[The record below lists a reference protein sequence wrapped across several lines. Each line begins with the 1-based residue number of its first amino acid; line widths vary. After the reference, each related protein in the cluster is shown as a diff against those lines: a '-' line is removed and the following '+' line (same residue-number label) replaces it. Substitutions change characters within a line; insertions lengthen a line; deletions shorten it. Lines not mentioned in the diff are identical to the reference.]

1 VDIRKWLTGI
11 VMFLLAPSLLF
22 ATLWIKNSL
31 NDVRSIQRALAGLES
46 VRAFSPVISQRLGN
60 NSLLDAP
67 RDFPF
72 SNSDEF
78 LPEERQRFQAAY
90 SEFLE
95 EPLQSRAIRRARMI
109 VQDINQAVKLSS
121 TTGFETARLPGL
133 VSDTLL
139 TVLSEASEMVRQG
152 EQLSAKKKI
161 TLWDRMSVPVQGGQ
175 FKAAADEV
183 DRVTKAYFEH
193 LESDGSEKLKALA
206 LAYRRAN
213 GLYQNAGSN
222 LLQSTNRADS
232 GADISVSQARN
243 ALPHLVAATMA
254 LWDGSIDYLVEDLQ
268 NRRLTTVVSVVIAGI
283 FGIGV
288 ILFAS
293 GMAFLFSRSVANRT
307 LEEFHKLGFH
317 DPLTGLPN
325 RRGLMKTLDAIA
337 CTTCSG
343 TTGLIVLDIR
353 RFKAINHR
361 FGDHVGD
368 AALRQAAE
376 TIVKTSRPGDFIAR
390 TGGTEFML
398 LRRDIGPVA
407 EFEVLAK
414 RLTQEI
420 TRERI
425 IDNHRIRLESCAGL
439 SVTEPNAKPTENLL
453 TDAALAMRAAKSKPP
468 RTVCQ
473 FRPEMRDIF
482 ERNTDI
488 VRDLQQ
494 ALKENQIVPWYQPQI
509 SLHSGQV
516 VGAEALV
523 RWVDTERG
531 VRFPG
536 SFLPAAEEA
545 GYMTSIDACVRKQ
558 AMEMTGRLLKENT
571 AAFHMGLNV
580 SAALLAD
587 PDCVDLLLCEVEAA
601 GVTPDR
607 ISIEILEAVMIDA
620 YAADPIK
627 ANVAGLSEHGF
638 QIELDD
644 FGTGHSSISSLRDLR
659 VDRVKIDRSFVT
671 GVDRN
676 PELRK
681 FTSALIQLARSLD
694 IEVLAEGVETEG
706 ERNWLAD
713 NGCDALQGYLYS
725 KAIPEKDFLAL
736 DNPAAPEVVPFPQKT
751 DGIEKAS

>member
-1 VDIRKWLTGI
+1 MDIRKWLTGI

-46 VRAFSPVISQRLGN
+46 VRAFSPVISQRLAN
-60 NSLLDAP
+60 NDTIEASK
-67 RDFPF
+67 DFPF
-72 SNSDEF
+72 SQSEEF
-78 LPEERQRFQAAY
+78 FPEERKRFQAAY
-90 SEFLE
+90 EAFLD
-95 EPLQSRAIRRARMI
+95 EPSQSRAIRRARMI

-139 TVLSEASEMVRQG
+139 TVISEATEMVRQG
-152 EQLSAKKKI
+152 EQLLTKENI
-161 TLWDRMSVPVQGGQ
+161 TLWDRMSIPVQGGQ

-183 DRVTKAYFEH
+183 DRITLAYFKH
-193 LESDGSEKLKALA
+193 LDSDRSEGLRSLA

-222 LLQSTNRADS
+222 LLQSTNRAKT
-232 GADISVSQARN
+232 GADVSVSQARN
-243 ALPHLVAATMA
+243 ALPHLATATMA
-254 LWDGSIDYLVEDLQ
+254 LWDGSVDYLIEDLQ
-268 NRRLTTVVSVVIAGI
+268 NRRMATVISVVIAGSL
-283 FGIGV
+283 GIG
-288 ILFAS
+288 IIFFAF
-293 GMAFLFSRSVANRT
+293 GMAFIFSRNVANRT

-337 CTTCSG
+337 FTSCPG

-361 FGDHVGD
+361 YGDHVGD
-368 AALRQAAE
+368 AALRQVAE
-376 TIVKTSRPGDFIAR
+376 SIVKTSRPGDFIAR

-398 LRRDIGPVA
+398 LRRDIGPIA
-407 EFEVLAK
+407 EFEALAS

-425 IDNHRIRLESCAGL
+425 IDNHKLRLESCAGL
-439 SVTEPNAKPTENLL
+439 SVTEPNARPTENLL

-468 RTVCQ
+468 RTVCL

-488 VRDLQQ
+488 VRDLQH
-494 ALKENQIVPWYQPQI
+494 ALKEKQIVPWYQPQV
-509 SLHSGQV
+509 SLGTGKII
-516 VGAEALV
+516 GAEALV
-523 RWVDTERG
+523 RWVDVEKG

-545 GYMTSIDACVRKQ
+545 GYMTAIDSCVRKQ
-558 AMEMTGRLLKENT
+558 ALEMTGRLLKKNSGP
-571 AAFHMGLNV
+571 FHMGLNV
-580 SAALLAD
+580 SATLLAD
-587 PDCVDLLLCEVEAA
+587 PECVDLLLSEVEAA
-601 GVTPDR
+601 GLTPDR

-638 QIELDD
+638 HIELDD

-659 VDRVKIDRSFVT
+659 IDRVKIDRSFVT
-671 GVDRN
+671 GVDQN
-676 PELRK
+676 AELRK

-706 ERNWLAD
+706 ERNWLAE
-713 NGCDALQGYLYS
+713 NGCDALQGYLVS
-725 KAIPEKDFLAL
+725 KAIPEKEFLAL
-736 DNPAAPEVVPFPQKT
+736 ESPTAPEVVPFPHK
-751 DGIEKAS
+751 GSGVEKAS